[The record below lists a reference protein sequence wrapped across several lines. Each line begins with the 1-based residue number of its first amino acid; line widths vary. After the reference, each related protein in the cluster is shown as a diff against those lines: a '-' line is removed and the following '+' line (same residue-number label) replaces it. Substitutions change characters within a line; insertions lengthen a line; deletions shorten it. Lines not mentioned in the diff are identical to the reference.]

1 MEDGSSVT
9 ADSVEVSATFGD
21 RYTTGD
27 AITLQLTKTWEDQNN
42 ALKLR
47 PSVDGFKKMLTVS
60 RYAKPQPGQNNGIGT
75 ADQPIVLAQDEYN
88 IAIAENGDKYTITIE
103 GTDGNPLEQYAPN
116 AMPWIYV
123 VEEKLTDTAASYLP
137 VGKTSLEES
146 ADEAVSSG
154 GETVLDLGEL
164 KNTLTT
170 SQSFQKQWQNHD
182 GGSITED
189 YLGLGDI
196 TITGQLW
203 VGEKGA
209 DGKVS
214 NMKEASEYFTGDVWI
229 GEGKWWDEKPDFTV
243 DLMTRLG
250 DNGKTANILNLPRV
264 NKDSKELVYA
274 IVEAKIKVTNPDYT
288 QTFTWKWEDG
298 KLTVESKTPDQGLFT
313 PQEITV
319 GGSTII
325 NNRLQTTNLS
335 VEKLW
340 KGDENETNLRPLSV
354 DVVVQRKVRQEGGNQ
369 SEQADELTRA
379 TLMAPRT
386 TEDGWEFVPNG
397 DDKYLT
403 ETLEEATGWKASI
416 PNLPSYGVQDGAL
429 VTYEYRIH
437 ELKPG
442 WKDDGNL
449 SDDEILDADEK
460 YNGHYTVSAYSED
473 GLTVTNTL
481 THMDITAVKKWK
493 PGTLTGENA
502 KVIFTL
508 QSRVGNG
515 EWTDVDGQQTIE
527 LDGTVDGKESEAWKA
542 RWTELPRTDSNG
554 STIEYRIKETLASDL
569 IENEHVTIIY
579 PEKAIT
585 GSTADKTYTVTNIPL
600 GQITVTKEGGDGNGL
615 AGVVFQI
622 TDDSGLST
630 PRVGTTSDNGEVTF
644 DKLPLYDEQGNAITY
659 TLTESSTPDNYIQLT
674 EPIEVSFTAETKPD
688 GGVYWETDDGFLL
701 HEVAYEV
708 VNGQYFPVV
717 HTGGSGFYWP
727 GVLGAGA
734 AAAGVLYLIRRKTKG
749 HNTEQ

>member
-708 VNGQYFPVV
+708 VNGQYFPVI

-749 HNTEQ
+749 HDTER

>member
-749 HNTEQ
+749 HNTER

>member
-1 MEDGSSVT
+1 
-9 ADSVEVSATFGD
+9 
-21 RYTTGD
+21 
-27 AITLQLTKTWEDQNN
+27 
-42 ALKLR
+42 
-47 PSVDGFKKMLTVS
+47 MLTVS

-75 ADQPIVLAQDEYN
+75 ADQPIVLDQDEYN

-116 AMPWIYV
+116 GMPWIYV

-170 SQSFQKQWQNHD
+170 SQSFQKQWKNHD

-203 VGEKGA
+203 VREKG
-209 DGKVS
+209 GI
-214 NMKEASEYFTGDVWI
+214 MQPASDYFTGGVW
-229 GEGKWWDEKPDFTV
+229 EKWFTGTYWEAGDGQEIKNNDFQI
-243 DLMTRLG
+243 DLTTQLG
-250 DNGKTANILNLPRV
+250 DNDRTATISNLPRV
-264 NKDSKELVYA
+264 NQAGAELVYA
-274 IVEAKIKVTNPDYT
+274 IVETGIKVTNPDYT
-288 QTFTWKWEDG
+288 QTFIWKWEDG

-319 GGSTII
+319 GGSTTII
-325 NNRLQTTNLS
+325 NNRLQTTDLS

-340 KGDENETNLRPLSV
+340 VGDENETNLRPSPIA
-354 DVVVQRKVRQEGGNQ
+354 VVVQRKVQQEGGDQ

-386 TEDGWEFVPNG
+386 TEDGWENVPNG
-397 DDKYLT
+397 NNGYLT
-403 ETLEEATGWKASI
+403 VKLEEANDWKETI
-416 PNLPSYGVQDGAL
+416 PNLPTYGIQDNGL
-429 VTYEYRIH
+429 VTYDYRIR
-437 ELKPG
+437 ELKQG
-442 WKDDGNL
+442 WTPDTIED
-449 SDDEILDADEK
+449 SILDADEK
-460 YNGHYTVSAYSED
+460 YNGHYTVSSYDDD
-473 GLTVTNTL
+473 GSTLTVTNTL
-481 THMDITAVKKWK
+481 THMDITAVKAWK
-493 PGTLTGENA
+493 PEGLHGDYAEVT
-502 KVIFTL
+502 FTL
-508 QSRVGNG
+508 QSRAVNSGEEAWQDVAGRSKITLDGNVDENG
-515 EWTDVDGQQTIE
+515 EFQ
-527 LDGTVDGKESEAWKA
+527 AWKA
-542 RWTELPRTDSNG
+542 RWTELPRTDSSG
-554 STIEYRIKETLASDL
+554 AAIEYRVQETLATGLGD
-569 IENEHVTIIY
+569 EHVTIIY
-579 PEKAIT
+579 PKDTIT

-615 AGVVFQI
+615 EEVEF
-622 TDDSGLST
+622 TLNSDSST
-630 PRVGTTSDNGEVTF
+630 PMPVVGTTDEDGKLTF
-644 DKLPLYDEQGNAITY
+644 MELPLYDEQTGEPITY
-659 TLTESSTPDNYIQLT
+659 TLTESATPDGHIRLEQ
-674 EPIEVSFTAETKPD
+674 PIEVSFTAQEKPVD
-688 GGVYWETDDGFLL
+688 GIYWQTTDGFLL
-701 HEVAYEV
+701 HEVEYEV

-749 HNTEQ
+749 HNTER